1 MNNFDLLMG
10 AEKHKSITP
19 IKVPDTVRRA
29 AVNLIARSQSD
40 RPPRAEMSEEKKDAY
55 EVGIPLDEL
64 PPQELSAETD
74 EASIEDEGT
83 MPLADA
89 ENELPDAPEGL
100 PDLFDP
106 EELAEV
112 GLTAEL
118 SDADDNPEDDD
129 NASPF
134 APDEDGAEERP
145 ADSALREEAETDPG
159 VMVAE
164 DPAEDPMDD
173 GAAQDADRADQF
185 PSEMIIAQPPDDE
198 AATAAEDVALVDAE
212 IETGTIEV
220 EPRTDTGLPGESE
233 FTDPDLLMGRLE
245 SLGLQISELQRE
257 FEGKLKYDAHKDE
270 IIDRLHSELQE
281 YKQDII
287 KKYVLSIV
295 MDVVKVA
302 DDIRKWLAYF
312 RSLEVSQRDPR
323 KLFRY
328 LEAIP
333 SDLEDVFYWHG
344 VKPFSHQEGDFDPS
358 RQRAIKKI
366 PTADPALDK
375 SVAHSIRPG
384 YEWETKVI
392 RQEMVAVY
400 VYQEEQESLD
410 TGMIDE

>member
-1 MNNFDLLMG
+1 MND
-10 AEKHKSITP
+10 
-19 IKVPDTVRRA
+19 
-29 AVNLIARSQSD
+29 
-40 RPPRAEMSEEKKDAY
+40 EKKDAY
-55 EVGIPLDEL
+55 EVGIPLEDL
-64 PPQELSAETD
+64 PSQESTDQESISAETST
-74 EASIEDEGT
+74 EALLPKTESDASEDAAE
-83 MPLADA
+83 DA
-89 ENELPDAPEGL
+89 TGL
-100 PDLFDP
+100 PDLFAP

-118 SDADDNPEDDD
+118 ALPEDSADDGPSGPSAEVSADDDIDVAAIDAYDENVAGSDEPNPDGMATDLSGLEPDPDNPPALSPQAEADLDAEVAVADVSSTAKDEALNEGDIADESDIRGEDDD
-129 NASPF
+129 FVAHP
-134 APDEDGAEERP
+134 
-145 ADSALREEAETDPG
+145 TDDA
-159 VMVAE
+159 VIDQDLMV
-164 DPAEDPMDD
+164 
-173 GAAQDADRADQF
+173 
-185 PSEMIIAQPPDDE
+185 
-198 AATAAEDVALVDAE
+198 
-212 IETGTIEV
+212 
-220 EPRTDTGLPGESE
+220 
-233 FTDPDLLMGRLE
+233 GRLE
-245 SLGLQISELQRE
+245 SLGLQIEELKRD

-328 LEAIP
+328 VEAIP

-344 VKPFSHQEGDFDPS
+344 VKPFSQQEGAFDPS

-366 PTADPALDK
+366 PTDDPALDK
-375 SVAHSIRPG
+375 CVAHSIRPG

-400 VYQEEQESLD
+400 VFKQGQESLD

>member
-1 MNNFDLLMG
+1 M
-10 AEKHKSITP
+10 
-19 IKVPDTVRRA
+19 
-29 AVNLIARSQSD
+29 SD
-40 RPPRAEMSEEKKDAY
+40 EKKEAY
-55 EVGIPLDEL
+55 EVGIPLEDL
-64 PPQELSAETD
+64 PSQESTDQEIIAAETGMETPLPETESD
-74 EASIEDEGT
+74 VPEDAT
-83 MPLADA
+83 
-89 ENELPDAPEGL
+89 GL

-118 SDADDNPEDDD
+118 ALPEDSAEDAPLLPPAQEAAEADDNLAASDSRDEYIAEADAPGPDSLTADRLNGDLDSESPLALDTQA
-129 NASPF
+129 NA
-134 APDEDGAEERP
+134 
-145 ADSALREEAETDPG
+145 AL
-159 VMVAE
+159 
-164 DPAEDPMDD
+164 PAEVVVNDTPISANQETPNKDGITEEFDARGDD
-173 GAAQDADRADQF
+173 GDLVAPPVGGAFVDQ
-185 PSEMIIAQPPDDE
+185 
-198 AATAAEDVALVDAE
+198 
-212 IETGTIEV
+212 
-220 EPRTDTGLPGESE
+220 
-233 FTDPDLLMGRLE
+233 DLLAGGLE
-245 SLGLQISELQRE
+245 SLGLQIEELKRE

-328 LEAIP
+328 VEAIP

-344 VKPFSHQEGDFDPS
+344 VKPFSQQEGAFDPA

-366 PTADPALDK
+366 PTDDPALDK
-375 SVAHSIRPG
+375 CVAHSIRPG

-400 VYQEEQESLD
+400 VYKQEQESLD

>member
-1 MNNFDLLMG
+1 
-10 AEKHKSITP
+10 
-19 IKVPDTVRRA
+19 
-29 AVNLIARSQSD
+29 
-40 RPPRAEMSEEKKDAY
+40 MSEDNKEAV

-64 PPQELSAETD
+64 SPQESTVEEEIEGSPPD
-74 EASIEDEGT
+74 NEDET
-83 MPLADA
+83 SSALS
-89 ENELPDAPEGL
+89 GL
-100 PDLFDP
+100 PDLFEP

-112 GLTAEL
+112 GLSSEL
-118 SDADDNPEDDD
+118 IESGEIEEEGDRTDDESALPTLEPPIDDEKALNILKQDTADD
-129 NASPF
+129 
-134 APDEDGAEERP
+134 DEEPSQSDSLRADP
-145 ADSALREEAETDPG
+145 AEEAE
-159 VMVAE
+159 
-164 DPAEDPMDD
+164 
-173 GAAQDADRADQF
+173 
-185 PSEMIIAQPPDDE
+185 
-198 AATAAEDVALVDAE
+198 
-212 IETGTIEV
+212 EV
-220 EPRTDTGLPGESE
+220 EPIEPPPLPETDTMVALEHDDAGMDAQTDGGMDVEIVPPPIERDDIEPTEANQVESTPD
-233 FTDPDLLMGRLE
+233 TDSDDFFDQDLLVGRLE
-245 SLGLQISELQRE
+245 SLSHQIDELQRE

-302 DDIRKWLAYF
+302 DDIRKWLTYF

-344 VKPFSHQEGDFDPS
+344 VKPFSNQEGTFDPA
-358 RQRAIKKI
+358 RQRAIKKV
-366 PTADPALDK
+366 PTEDPTLDK
-375 SVAHSIRPG
+375 NVVHSIRPG

-400 VYQEEQESLD
+400 VYQEAQESTN

>member
-1 MNNFDLLMG
+1 
-10 AEKHKSITP
+10 
-19 IKVPDTVRRA
+19 
-29 AVNLIARSQSD
+29 
-40 RPPRAEMSEEKKDAY
+40 MSNEKKDAY
-55 EVGIPLDEL
+55 EVGIPLEDL
-64 PPQELSAETD
+64 PSPESIDQEAMPAETNAKVD
-74 EASIEDEGT
+74 RPAIESEG
-83 MPLADA
+83 
-89 ENELPDAPEGL
+89 PEDGSDL

-112 GLTAEL
+112 GLTAESVS
-118 SDADDNPEDDD
+118 SD
-129 NASPF
+129 
-134 APDEDGAEERP
+134 
-145 ADSALREEAETDPG
+145 
-159 VMVAE
+159 
-164 DPAEDPMDD
+164 DPAEDAIHDLRAPVGVNAEAGLTAIESRDENIAEEADTDPDGLTANRVDAAPDREILPFPDEPSNGAPPEAVVAADTPSSASDEPWITEEDTGASDD
-173 GAAQDADRADQF
+173 RQDGDHRVV
-185 PSEMIIAQPPDDE
+185 PPDD
-198 AATAAEDVALVDAE
+198 
-212 IETGTIEV
+212 
-220 EPRTDTGLPGESE
+220 DT
-233 FTDPDLLMGRLE
+233 FIDQDLLAGRLE
-245 SLGLQISELQRE
+245 SLGLQIEELKRE

-270 IIDRLHSELQE
+270 IIDRLHTELQE

-312 RSLEVSQRDPR
+312 RSLDVSQRDPR

-328 LEAIP
+328 VEAIP

-344 VKPFSHQEGDFDPS
+344 VKPFSQQEGAFDPS

-366 PTADPALDK
+366 STDDPALDK

-400 VYQEEQESLD
+400 VYKQEQESLD